1 VHRAGR
7 TLRIVPVML
16 ECVMMPVCS
25 ATCLR
30 ALLLG
35 LLIWSPGMALA
46 REAEPATTPQY
57 IIEYDSIHHPV
68 ESAGGM
74 VVSQNIIASTV
85 GADILRAGGNAV
97 DAAVATGL
105 ALAVTLPRAGNLGG
119 GGFML
124 VHLAD
129 EKRTTA
135 IEYYGQA
142 PNTLPADLLTG
153 TDGKID
159 MGKRYSH
166 LSVAIPG
173 TPAGLFEAH
182 RKYGRLPWRE
192 VLAPVIALADEGI
205 IVSADLAYALSSN
218 QALMVPDAAA
228 VFYKPDGRAYVEGER
243 LRQPD
248 LAWTLRRLRDHG
260 ANDFYNGEIAKRLVA
275 SLQAHGSPIT
285 LDDLASYRARE
296 SEPLWGSYRGHK
308 IAYMPPTSSG
318 VFLAQLMNLLE
329 HFPMAEQGQNS
340 ADNLHLIAE
349 ASKLVFADFG
359 QHMGGYPQ
367 HSVPVSLADKHY
379 AASRVGLIRMDA
391 TLDARALAPG
401 DPFAYESRDTTHY
414 SVADAQGNVVSNT
427 YTLGSSF
434 GSHVLAAGTGFLLND
449 TLANF
454 SWDQRSKANAP
465 EGGKRAVSTI
475 TPIIVFQGDQPWI
488 ASGTPGGG
496 RIIGAMAQFL
506 VNVIDHQLN
515 VMEATQRPRVYQGM
529 DGLALEFE
537 PGFPIDMR
545 YLLEARGHR
554 TRAGQTMG
562 STQSI
567 MIDEGRYHGAADTRR
582 PNAAAVGLP

>member
-1 VHRAGR
+1 
-7 TLRIVPVML
+7 
-16 ECVMMPVCS
+16 MPFFFRPS
-25 ATCLR
+25 RLP
-30 ALLLG
+30 LLLSV
-35 LLIWSPGMALA
+35 LLIWPFGTLPA
-46 REAEPATTPQY
+46 REPAPASTPQY
-57 IIEYDSIHHPV
+57 IIEYDSIHHPA
-68 ESAGGM
+68 ESTGGM
-74 VVSQNIIASTV
+74 VVSQNVSASTI

-124 VHLAD
+124 IYLAD
-129 EKRTTA
+129 QSRTTA

-142 PNTLPADLLTG
+142 PGKMPVDLLTG
-153 TDGKID
+153 EDGKID
-159 MGKRYSH
+159 LGKRYSH
-166 LSVAIPG
+166 LSIAVPG

-182 RKYGRLPWRE
+182 RKYGRLPWRD
-192 VLAPVIALADEGI
+192 VLEPVIKLAEDGI

-218 QALMVPDAAA
+218 QELMMRDAPAAA
-228 VFYKPDGRAYVEGER
+228 AFYKPDGSAYAEGDL

-248 LAWTLRRLRDHG
+248 LAWSLRRLRDHG
-260 ANDFYNGEIAKRLVA
+260 ADDVYKGEIGKRLVA
-275 SLQAHGSPIT
+275 SLQANGSPIT

-296 SEPLWGSYRGHK
+296 LEPVWGSYRGHK

-318 VFLAQLMNLLE
+318 LLLAQMMNILE
-329 HFPMAEQGQNS
+329 HFPLAEQGQNS

-349 ASKLVFADFG
+349 ASKLVFADFS

-367 HSVPVSLADKHY
+367 HTPPMSLADKNY
-379 AASRVGLIRMDA
+379 AASRAALIRMNA
-391 TLDARALAPG
+391 ALDTRELAPG
-401 DPFAYESRDTTHY
+401 DPFAWESRDTTHY
-414 SVADAQGNVVSNT
+414 SVADAEGNVVSNT

-434 GSHVLAAGTGFLLND
+434 GSHVVAAGTGFVLND

-454 SWDQRSKANAP
+454 SWDGRSKANAP
-465 EGGKRAVSTI
+465 EGGKRAISTI
-475 TPIIVFQGDQPWI
+475 TPIIVFRDDTPWI

-496 RIIGAMAQFL
+496 RIIGSMAQFL
-506 VNVIDHQLN
+506 VNVIDHELN
-515 VMEATQRPRVYQGM
+515 VMEATQRPRIYQGM
-529 DGLALEFE
+529 DGAALEFE

-554 TRAGQTMG
+554 TRSGQTMG

-567 MIDEGRYHGAADTRR
+567 LIDHRSGRYQGAADTRR

>member
-1 VHRAGR
+1 
-7 TLRIVPVML
+7 
-16 ECVMMPVCS
+16 MPVLS
-25 ATCLR
+25 TARASVLLL
-30 ALLLG
+30 ALLFWLPG
-35 LLIWSPGMALA
+35 LSLA
-46 REAEPATTPQY
+46 REPAPTPQY

-74 VVSQNIIASTV
+74 VVSQNNIASNV

-124 VHLAD
+124 IHLAD
-129 EKRTTA
+129 QNRTTA

-142 PNTLPADLLTG
+142 PGTLPPDLLTG
-153 TDGKID
+153 ADGKID

-166 LSVAIPG
+166 LSVAVPG

-182 RKYGRLPWRE
+182 RQYGRLPWRE
-192 VLAPVIALADEGI
+192 VLEPVIKLAEDGI

-218 QALMVPDAAA
+218 QELMAPDAAA
-228 VFYKPDGRAYVEGER
+228 VFYKADGRAYVEGDL

-260 ANDFYNGEIAKRLVA
+260 ADDFYKGEIAKRLMA
-275 SLQAHGSPIT
+275 SLQANGSPMT

-296 SEPLWGSYRGHK
+296 SEPVWGDYRGHK

-318 VFLAQLMNLLE
+318 VILAQLMNLLE
-329 HFPMAEQGQNS
+329 HFPLAEQGQNS
-340 ADNLHLIAE
+340 ADNLHLMAE

-367 HSVPVSLADKHY
+367 HRVPLSLADKRY

-391 TLDARALAPG
+391 AIDTRTLAPG

-414 SVADAQGNVVSNT
+414 SVADAEGNMVSNT

-434 GSHVLAAGTGFLLND
+434 GSHVLAAGTGFMLND

-454 SWDQRSKANAP
+454 SWDRRSQANLP
-465 EGGKRAVSTI
+465 EGGKRAISTI
-475 TPIIVFQGDQPWI
+475 TPIIVFQGDKPWI

-506 VNVIDHQLN
+506 VNVIDHKLN
-515 VMEATQRPRVYQGM
+515 VMEATQRPRIYQGM
-529 DGLALEFE
+529 DGGALEFE

-545 YLLEARGHR
+545 YLLEARGHQ
-554 TRAGQTMG
+554 TRSGQTMG

-567 MIDEGRYHGAADTRR
+567 MIDLDKGRYYGAADTRR

>member
-1 VHRAGR
+1 
-7 TLRIVPVML
+7 
-16 ECVMMPVCS
+16 MPVCS
-25 ATCLR
+25 AACCR
-30 ALLLG
+30 ALLLA
-35 LLIWSPGMALA
+35 LLVWPLGMALA
-46 REAEPATTPQY
+46 REPEPASTPQY
-57 IIEYDSIHHPV
+57 IIEYDAIHHPV
-68 ESAGGM
+68 ESTGGM
-74 VVSQNIIASTV
+74 VVSQNNTASNIGT
-85 GADILRAGGNAV
+85 DILRAGGNAV

-124 VHLAD
+124 IHLAD
-129 EKRTTA
+129 QNRTTA

-142 PNTLPADLLTG
+142 PGKMPADLLTG
-153 TDGKID
+153 ADGKID
-159 MGKRYSH
+159 PGKRYSH
-166 LSVAIPG
+166 LSVAVPG
-173 TPAGLFEAH
+173 TPAGLYEAH
-182 RKYGRLPWRE
+182 RKYGRLPWRDVVE
-192 VLAPVIALADEGI
+192 PAIKLAEEGI

-218 QALMVPDAAA
+218 QTLMSPDAAA
-228 VFYKPDGRAYVEGER
+228 AFYKPDGSAYVEGER

-248 LAWTLRRLRDHG
+248 LAWSLRRLRDHG
-260 ANDFYNGEIAKRLVA
+260 ADDIYKGEIGKRLVA

-296 SEPLWGSYRGHK
+296 SEPVWGSYRGHK

-318 VFLAQLMNLLE
+318 VILAQLMNLLE
-329 HFPMAEQGQNS
+329 HFPLKEQGQNS

-367 HSVPVSLADKHY
+367 HSVPLSLADKRY
-379 AASRVGLIRMDA
+379 AASRAGLIRMNA
-391 TLDARALAPG
+391 ALDTRTLAPG

-414 SVADAQGNVVSNT
+414 SVADAEGNVVSNT

-475 TPIIVFQGDQPWI
+475 TPIIVFQGDRPWI

-506 VNVIDHQLN
+506 VNVIDHELN

-537 PGFPIDMR
+537 PGFPVDMR

-554 TRAGQTMG
+554 TRSGQTMG

-567 MIDEGRYHGAADTRR
+567 LIDHGNGRYHGAADTRR
-582 PNAAAVGLP
+582 PNAAAVGLR

>member
-1 VHRAGR
+1 MSPFSR
-7 TLRIVPVML
+7 
-16 ECVMMPVCS
+16 CS
-25 ATCLR
+25 LLLW
-30 ALLLG
+30 ALLLWPLG
-35 LLIWSPGMALA
+35 VVLA
-46 REAEPATTPQY
+46 REPAPASTPQY
-57 IIEYDSIHHPV
+57 IIEYDAIHHPV
-68 ESAGGM
+68 ESTGGM
-74 VVSQNIIASTV
+74 VVSQNNIASNV

-124 VHLAD
+124 IHLAAQN
-129 EKRTTA
+129 RTTA

-142 PNTLPADLLTG
+142 PGKMSADLLTG
-153 TDGKID
+153 ADGKID

-166 LSVAIPG
+166 LSVAVPG
-173 TPAGLFEAH
+173 TPAGLYEAH
-182 RKYGRLPWRE
+182 HKYGRLPWHDVVE
-192 VLAPVIALADEGI
+192 PVIKLAEEGI

-218 QALMVPDAAA
+218 QALMAPDAAA
-228 VFYKPDGRAYVEGER
+228 AFYKPDGSAYAEGEL

-248 LAWTLRRLRDHG
+248 LAWSLRRLRDHG
-260 ANDFYNGEIAKRLVA
+260 VDDFYQGEIGKRLVA

-296 SEPLWGSYRGHK
+296 SEPVWGSYRGHK

-318 VFLAQLMNLLE
+318 VILAQLMNLLE
-329 HFPMAEQGQNS
+329 HFPLKEQGQNS

-349 ASKLVFADFG
+349 ASKLVFADFA

-367 HSVPVSLADKHY
+367 HRVSLSLADKRY
-379 AASRVGLIRMDA
+379 AASRVGLIRMNA
-391 TLDARALAPG
+391 ALDTRKLAPG

-414 SVADAQGNVVSNT
+414 SVADAEGNVVSNT

-454 SWDQRSKANAP
+454 SWDQRSQANAP

-475 TPIIVFQGDQPWI
+475 TPIIVFRDDKPWI

-506 VNVIDHQLN
+506 VNVIDHELN
-515 VMEATQRPRVYQGM
+515 VMEATQRPRIYQGM
-529 DGLALEFE
+529 DGGALEFE
-537 PGFPIDMR
+537 PGFPVDMR
-545 YLLEARGHR
+545 YLLEARGHQ
-554 TRAGQTMG
+554 TRSGQTMG

-567 MIDEGRYHGAADTRR
+567 LIDHGNGRYQGAADTRR